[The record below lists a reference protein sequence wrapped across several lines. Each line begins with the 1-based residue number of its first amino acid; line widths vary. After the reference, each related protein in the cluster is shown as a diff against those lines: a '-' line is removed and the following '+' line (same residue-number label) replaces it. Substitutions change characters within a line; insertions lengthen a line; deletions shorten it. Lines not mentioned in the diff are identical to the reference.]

1 MNAKLSTLQA
11 KLSSWHRDPS
21 TPNIVDEI
29 YATAFKG
36 NFYQEIWDEPVL
48 LALTEFIEANP
59 PDPEFYGARVAE
71 IAARANKV
79 VAVNDLFFSILN
91 PTPLTSAQSLESI
104 SARLD
109 LDPKMM
115 ESCLRQIRESVSE
128 PSRRVVQVVEE
139 FVSRAPSIA
148 MALRNCFDAYQSRQ
162 EIGMVYG
169 LLVNNVAGIGVVL
182 PVRAKAQSGTGRV
195 ESGVPTDE
203 SFVSAVS
210 RARAA
215 LNSKGWLSTTQD
227 IIFTVEN
234 TDATYTGSSI
244 SLPSL
249 IAIYSSAREYQFD
262 LFTAFTGNIDQRDN
276 QWRIVR
282 VEGIPQKLAAAK
294 ASGIR
299 RVILPAQ
306 NKDDVP
312 EDCVGLELIFADNI
326 ADAVSALTLPK
337 IENAETI
344 QQQKIIEVNLHCSTQ
359 GWQLSAAREIKDGLQ
374 FTITPATGNEL
385 TLTIYD
391 TGTHS
396 PKSHSKAE
404 YQSLLQLLARFDAP
418 ETPIQSVQQTF
429 NIKDRNL
436 REQIRQQFEAMGPSE
451 KRLEQHCDY
460 SFTYENG
467 REKLIVRQYSSGKLQ
482 IQGRAGPLYRKAL
495 DIIIPLYN
503 LHFGNAAL
511 SISDFL
517 SFVPEL
523 TETLEVTKV
532 SEDGIEWPYIGTDES
547 GKGDYF
553 GPLVIAGVWVDK
565 DLQNSLTKLGVR
577 DSKQLSDGKCRE
589 LAAKIRELCPGK
601 YHVVE
606 IPPERYNQLHEQ
618 FLREKKNL
626 NHLLAWGHARAIESL
641 LGHQTCRQAI
651 ADQFGDEKYIASKLM
666 EKGKSLKLLQTP
678 KAERF
683 IAVAAASVLARDLF
697 LSRLNQLSADAGV
710 ALPKGASQA
719 VIDAAKQISQK
730 HGDSTLRKF
739 AKLHFKTTASVRAG
753 A

>member
-1 MNAKLSTLQA
+1 MNAKLSALQA
-11 KLSSWHRDPS
+11 KLSSWQRDPS
-21 TPNIVDEI
+21 TRNIVDEI
-29 YATAFKG
+29 YTIAFKG

-59 PDPEFYGARVAE
+59 PDPEFYGPRVAE
-71 IAARANKV
+71 IAARANMV

-91 PTPLTSAQSLESI
+91 PTPLTSAQSLEFI
-104 SARLD
+104 AARLD
-109 LDPKMM
+109 LDAKML
-115 ESCLRQIRESVSE
+115 ESGLRQIRESVSE
-128 PSRRVVQVVEE
+128 PSKRVVQVVEE
-139 FVSRAPSIA
+139 FVSRAPSLA
-148 MALRNCFDAYQSRQ
+148 MVLRNCFEAYESRQ
-162 EIGMVYG
+162 EIGMVNG
-169 LLVNNVAGIGVVL
+169 LLVNSIAGLGVVL
-182 PVRAKAQSGTGRV
+182 SVRAKAQSGTGKV

-227 IIFTVEN
+227 IMFTVEN

-262 LFTAFTGNIDQRDN
+262 PYTAFTGNIDQRDN

-337 IENAETI
+337 IENAETV
-344 QQQKIIEVNLHCSTQ
+344 QQRKIIEVNLHCSTQ
-359 GWQLSAAREIKDGLQ
+359 GWQLSAAREINNGLQ
-374 FTITPATGNEL
+374 FTITPAIGNEL
-385 TLTIYD
+385 TLAIYD

-396 PKSHSKAE
+396 PKNHQRAE
-404 YQSLLQLLARFDAP
+404 FQSLLEVLERFDSP

-429 NIKDRNL
+429 NIKDANL
-436 REQIRQQFEAMGPSE
+436 RQQIRQRFEAMAPSAD
-451 KRLEQHCDY
+451 RQEQHCDY
-460 SFTYENG
+460 SFSYENG
-467 REKLIVRQYSSGKLQ
+467 KEKLIIKQYTSGKLQ
-482 IQGRAGPLYRKAL
+482 LQGRAGPLFRKAL
-495 DIIIPLYN
+495 EIIIPLYN
-503 LHFGNAAL
+503 LHFNSEL

-517 SFVPEL
+517 SSAPDATERPERNEVPE
-523 TETLEVTKV
+523 
-532 SEDGIEWPYIGTDES
+532 DAIELPYIGTDES

-553 GPLVIAGVWVDK
+553 GPLVIAGMWVDQSV
-565 DLQNSLTKLGVR
+565 QNSLARLGVR
-577 DSKQLSDGKCRE
+577 DSKQLSDSKCRE
-589 LAAKIRELCPGK
+589 LAAKIRELFPGK
-601 YHVVE
+601 YYIVE
-606 IPPERYNQLHEQ
+606 IPPERYNELHDQ

-666 EKGKSLKLLQTP
+666 EKGKALRLLQTP

-683 IAVAAASVLARDLF
+683 IGVAAASILARDSF
-697 LSRLNQLSADAGV
+697 LSRLSQLAVEAAV
-710 ALPKGASQA
+710 TLPKGASPA
-719 VIDAAKQISQK
+719 VIDAARQIRQK
-730 HGDSTLRKF
+730 HGDDSLRKF